1 MKYILIIILAF
12 NVKIF
17 AQDNKRTSSMNNNF
31 ALKKEKSSNNDS
43 LIQKPIL
50 SFEKSKGV
58 IGYTLVPVNRKNSN
72 DKKESYSMYKYTK

>member
-1 MKYILIIILAF
+1 MKYILIIILAL

-17 AQDNKRTSSMNNNF
+17 AQDNKRTSTMNNNF
-31 ALKKEKSSNNDS
+31 ALKKEKSSNDS

-50 SFEKSKGV
+50 SSEKSKGV

-72 DKKESYSMYKYTK
+72 DKKESYTMYK